1 MTVQTD
7 VQGLVAVMPF
17 SALNGVAV
25 DAASS
30 EMVTGRMPWT
40 TERTT
45 AGGNL
50 HGGAVLTLADSL
62 GAICAYLN
70 IPPGSSTATIESSSH
85 FFRGIRGGDAHATA
99 RPLHVGRRTVVV
111 QTDVRDDEGRLVAL
125 VTQTQA
131 VLDDAAPMGSFVA
144 R

>member
-1 MTVQTD
+1 MTVETD
-7 VQGLVAVMPF
+7 VQGLVAAMPF
-17 SALNGVAV
+17 SILNGIAV
-25 DAASS
+25 DEA
-30 EMVTGRMPWT
+30 TPGRVVGTMQWT
-40 TERTT
+40 PERTT

-70 IPPGSSTATIESSSH
+70 LPPGASMATIESSSH
-85 FFRGIRGGDAHATA
+85 FFRGIRGGAAHATA

-111 QTDVRDDEGRLVAL
+111 QTDIRDDEDRPVAL

-131 VLDDAAPMGSFVA
+131 VLDDAAPMGAFLA
-144 R
+144 P